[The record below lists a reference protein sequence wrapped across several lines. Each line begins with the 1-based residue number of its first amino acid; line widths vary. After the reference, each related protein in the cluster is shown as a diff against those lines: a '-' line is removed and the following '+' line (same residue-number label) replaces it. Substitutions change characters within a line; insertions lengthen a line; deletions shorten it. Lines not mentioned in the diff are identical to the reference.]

1 MKDVKV
7 LGTGCPKC
15 EQLMKQ
21 TEQAVQELNL
31 ECSVE
36 KIIDILQITS
46 YGVMMTP
53 ALVVDGQVKV
63 TGKVPSMDDLKK
75 ILTKT
80 D

>member
-1 MKDVKV
+1 MKEVKV

-21 TEQAVQELNL
+21 TEQAVQELGL

-36 KIIDILQITS
+36 KITNILQITS

-53 ALVVDGQVKV
+53 ALIVDGEVKM
-63 TGKVPSMDDLKK
+63 TGKVPSLDNLKK
-75 ILTKT
+75 MLT
-80 D
+80 

>member
-15 EQLMKQ
+15 LQLMKQ
-21 TEQAVQELNL
+21 TEQAARELGL

-36 KIIDILQITS
+36 KVTDIIQITS

-53 ALVVDGQVKV
+53 ALIVDGQIKV
-63 TGKVPSMDDLKK
+63 TGKVPSIDDLKK
-75 ILTKT
+75 MLT
-80 D
+80 

>member
-15 EQLMKQ
+15 LQLMKQ
-21 TEQAVQELNL
+21 TEQAAQELGL

-36 KIIDILQITS
+36 KVTDIVQITS

-53 ALVVDGQVKV
+53 ALIVDGQIKA
-63 TGKVPSMDDLKK
+63 TGKVPSIDDLKK
-75 ILTKT
+75 MLT
-80 D
+80 